1 MAGCVFFFFC
11 KGALQELSGDRM
23 ETGEE
28 GPGWSHWVFVGALL
42 RHRGNHFRC
51 AWVTGFCVGRPDW
64 LKWEGDMPGPGRFS
78 FSMNRPLIQI
88 VELAFA
94 VERNMRT
101 HLFKVTWR
109 HCFGCF
115 CGDQNR
121 LFLWEVRPSPS
132 VTVATKTDFSSR
144 PNRVFFFTGV
154 FCA

>member
-1 MAGCVFFFFC
+1 
-11 KGALQELSGDRM
+11 
-23 ETGEE
+23 
-28 GPGWSHWVFVGALL
+28 
-42 RHRGNHFRC
+42 
-51 AWVTGFCVGRPDW
+51 
-64 LKWEGDMPGPGRFS
+64 MPGPGRFS

-115 CGDQNR
+115 CGDQNC

-144 PNRVFFFTGV
+144 PNCVFFFYRCFLCVNPTRALAQRCNKREFNLKFNLSVVLQKHTQLTLILVIGLQGGCRVKV
-154 FCA
+154 FDCWSLTF

>member
-1 MAGCVFFFFC
+1 
-11 KGALQELSGDRM
+11 
-23 ETGEE
+23 
-28 GPGWSHWVFVGALL
+28 
-42 RHRGNHFRC
+42 
-51 AWVTGFCVGRPDW
+51 
-64 LKWEGDMPGPGRFS
+64 MPGPGRFS

-144 PNRVFFFTGV
+144 PNCVFFFYRCFLCVNPTRALAQRCNKREFNLKFNLSVVLQKHTQLTLILVIGLQGRMEV
-154 FCA
+154 FDCWSQTF